1 MLHVSKAPAAQAK
14 NVAANLINQQ
24 SKKPLEDQDKL
35 KDVLGKVFPPS
46 VYQPWPGNDG
56 LLWIY
61 ELFNETIRAC
71 EAQHKVLEGE
81 TCNMGIC

>member
-46 VYQPWPGNDG
+46 VYQP
-56 LLWIY
+56 
-61 ELFNETIRAC
+61 
-71 EAQHKVLEGE
+71 
-81 TCNMGIC
+81 

>member
-46 VYQPWPGNDG
+46 VYQPWPGKDG

-61 ELFNETIRAC
+61 ELFNETIRAR
-71 EAQHKVLEGE
+71 EAQHKVLDEE
-81 TCNMGIC
+81 TCYMDIS